1 MRETEIKFSVHAS
14 FMVPGFEGTP
24 FHLQERPALDLRAT
38 YHDTTDLRL
47 ARHGATLRY
56 RTGEAGGSTWTL
68 KLALPGADAR
78 VREERNFSGPSGTP
92 PAEARD
98 LVTAFAR
105 TEPLAPVARLRTKR
119 RNWEVVSGE
128 EVIAELSDDE
138 VSILEGRRVVA
149 RFREVELESKN
160 DDLKQL
166 EKIAGH
172 LRDAGAVEAEPIPKA
187 VRALGPLA
195 TAGPDVPTPSKV
207 KPSDPAGLAVRSAI
221 AQGVRRVITS
231 DPLAR
236 LGEVEGV
243 HQMRVGARR
252 IRSDLRTFSPLVN
265 ENWREEITAE
275 LKWLADTLGEV
286 RDLDVQQ
293 ARLRSEAK
301 DLGESFATIFA
312 EMVKRRTSAR
322 AAMEA
327 ALTSDRYKEL
337 LERLIEAAQEP
348 ALTTAAAKPCEE
360 VLPPLVES
368 VWNNLKKHARE
379 LSRNSSDESFHA
391 VRIRA
396 KRTRYAAEA
405 VGPALG
411 KKSKDA
417 LLFADLAAAV
427 QEELGS
433 HQDATVAQ
441 AMYYHFAAKNQQ
453 DGPLCFSLGRLVER
467 QAEKAHASKD
477 RFFSVWDELDRKKN
491 VRWLA

>member
-1 MRETEIKFSVHAS
+1 MRETEVKFSVHAS
-14 FMVPGFEGTP
+14 FMVPDFEGTP
-24 FHLQERPALDLRAT
+24 FHLEEKKLLDLRAT
-38 YHDTTDLRL
+38 YHDTSDLRL

-56 RTGEAGGSTWTL
+56 RTGEPEGATWTL

-78 VREERNFSGPSGTP
+78 VREERNFSGPPGTP
-92 PAEARD
+92 PPEARD

-105 TEPLAPVARLRTKR
+105 SEQLAPVARLRTR
-119 RNWEVVSGE
+119 RRRWEVVSGE
-128 EVIAELSDDE
+128 EVVAELSDDE

-160 DDLKQL
+160 DDLKHL
-166 EKIAGH
+166 EKIAER
-172 LRDAGAVEAEPIPKA
+172 LRGAGAVEAEPIPKA

-195 TAGPDVPTPSKV
+195 TAGPDLPAPRRV
-207 KPSDPAGLAVRSAI
+207 KPSDPAGLAVQSAI
-221 AQGVRRVITS
+221 AQGVRRLITN

-236 LGEVEGV
+236 IGEVEGV

-252 IRSDLRTFSPLVN
+252 LRSDLRTFSDLIN
-265 ENWREEITAE
+265 EGWREELSAE

-293 ARLRSEAK
+293 ARLRSEA
-301 DLGESFATIFA
+301 DGLGESFGTIFA
-312 EMVKRRTSAR
+312 EFVKRRDDAR
-322 AAMEA
+322 AAMME
-327 ALTSDRYKEL
+327 ALTSDRYKDL
-337 LERLIEAAQEP
+337 LERLIDAAREP
-348 ALTTAAAKPCEE
+348 ALTTEAARACDE
-360 VLPPLVES
+360 VLPPLVEK

-379 LSRNSSDESFHA
+379 LAGDSSDESFHA

-411 KKSKDA
+411 KKSKDVQ
-417 LLFADLAAAV
+417 LFADLAAAV

-441 AMYYHFAAKNQQ
+441 AMYYHFVARNQQ

-467 QAEKAHASKD
+467 QAVKAHASKD